1 MEALRTLNV
10 YFQPNEWY
18 ENAWEFDTRFLRAG
32 LTAETAEVVLLKYIY
47 RWIKVVV
54 MQSAD
59 RWYCDSHS
67 VCGGCFKRIY
77 FLY

>member
-32 LTAETAEVVLLKYIY
+32 LTAETAEVVLLKYI
-47 RWIKVVV
+47 
-54 MQSAD
+54 
-59 RWYCDSHS
+59 
-67 VCGGCFKRIY
+67 
-77 FLY
+77 